1 MSKTPEQEFINGVIR
16 ADTGAWFE
24 TYGKIWAKDRTKGLC
39 TPKMNYLQKK
49 IHRTI
54 VEFEE
59 RGLPVRIVELKP
71 RARGSTTFCVAEG
84 YALMRRS
91 STSAVFIGGQSDQ
104 TVGLWN
110 MMKTY
115 KENDHFDW
123 GNTGEVNE
131 KGAHFTNGSRAKKET
146 AKDVQAGIGDTYQ
159 LLHATEAA
167 RWAKYGVSNASE
179 VMANILKAVP
189 LLPKTYVFLESTAE
203 GQCYDDQTEI
213 LTDQGWKL
221 FKDLT
226 GKEGILTKNPETH
239 LAYYQHEWKFQAH
252 RYEGPMI
259 QFKTRTT
266 NLKVTPN
273 HRMWMARQKGPFR
286 FTRADSV
293 VGKTT
298 DYRFQRS
305 FIWDKPGLTHITIP
319 AYGHNQ
325 GNGYWLHPEVQIP
338 IDDWLRF
345 LGHWL
350 SDGHVDYRYGS
361 KRVVTTQVKFVKE
374 FRESA
379 QKIANTLG
387 AALIEK
393 AHGNGRRF
401 SIHNAQLACYLKDY
415 ARPKRIPRE
424 LLMGLSAK
432 QCKDLILSIY
442 EGDGL
447 QERRNNYKIDRGTV
461 CVGIDKEFQD
471 DLQELSLKAGYASS
485 VFGPERN
492 RKVTFTSSTVAMVR
506 HNNPP
511 SVIEGYSGMTY
522 CVTLPKDHLLMVR
535 RGGIATWCGNSGDFY
550 HRWVDA
556 VDSEDF
562 LNGKEISPGDYV
574 RVFAPWFEF
583 NDSALRLT
591 AEQKRDIERTIDAE
605 EEFHGEKELMDLY
618 GVTGDDGVMRLGTT
632 VDEYDVWEQ
641 LAWRRYAIRKEC
653 GRDKN
658 IFDRDYPHSWRSAF
672 QKSGNLRFNGTG
684 LAMLRKR
691 LSERVPQFGNF
702 EETKDKRVIFRKTDP
717 IVSKFTIFEMPI
729 RGQRYL
735 LAIDPM
741 TGASQTTGAD
751 PDYHGVFVLRQ
762 GYWDGKGAWVRP
774 ATVARVVP
782 CRWDVGV
789 LEEAVWQLARFY
801 GNRSGCKIVVEVNM
815 DRGIIELLKQRSAD
829 LYRREIFN
837 RVEEKTSKAYGFLT
851 NEKTR
856 ENLIEK
862 LSMAI
867 RSWDEPGGGIDVF
880 CPRAVEQCENFIV
893 KTNGRS
899 EAAAGFHDDDVL
911 SIALGLEVL
920 DHATMYVPPQPLPGW
935 GEPPLR
941 GQSQADPSQSVA
953 FT

>member
-39 TPKMNYLQKK
+39 TPKMNFLQQK

-203 GQCYDDQTEI
+203 GQ
-213 LTDQGWKL
+213 
-221 FKDLT
+221 
-226 GKEGILTKNPETH
+226 
-239 LAYYQHEWKFQAH
+239 
-252 RYEGPMI
+252 
-259 QFKTRTT
+259 
-266 NLKVTPN
+266 
-273 HRMWMARQKGPFR
+273 
-286 FTRADSV
+286 
-293 VGKTT
+293 
-298 DYRFQRS
+298 
-305 FIWDKPGLTHITIP
+305 
-319 AYGHNQ
+319 
-325 GNGYWLHPEVQIP
+325 
-338 IDDWLRF
+338 
-345 LGHWL
+345 
-350 SDGHVDYRYGS
+350 
-361 KRVVTTQVKFVKE
+361 
-374 FRESA
+374 
-379 QKIANTLG
+379 
-387 AALIEK
+387 
-393 AHGNGRRF
+393 
-401 SIHNAQLACYLKDY
+401 
-415 ARPKRIPRE
+415 
-424 LLMGLSAK
+424 
-432 QCKDLILSIY
+432 
-442 EGDGL
+442 
-447 QERRNNYKIDRGTV
+447 
-461 CVGIDKEFQD
+461 
-471 DLQELSLKAGYASS
+471 
-485 VFGPERN
+485 
-492 RKVTFTSSTVAMVR
+492 
-506 HNNPP
+506 
-511 SVIEGYSGMTY
+511 
-522 CVTLPKDHLLMVR
+522 
-535 RGGIATWCGNSGDFY
+535 SGDFY

-591 AEQKRDIERTIDAE
+591 AEQKRDIERTVDAE

-632 VDEYDVWEQ
+632 VEEYDVWEQ

-702 EETKDKRVIFRKTDP
+702 EETKDKRVIFRKADP
-717 IVSKFTIFEMPI
+717 IASKFTIFEMPI

-735 LAIDPM
+735 LTIDPM

-782 CRWDVGV
+782 CRWDVGI

-856 ENLIEK
+856 ENLVET

-867 RSWDEPGGGIDVF
+867 RSWDEPGAGIDIF

-899 EAAAGFHDDDVL
+899 EAASGFHDDDVL
-911 SIALGLEVL
+911 AIGLGLEVL

-941 GQSQADPSQSVA
+941 GPSQGDPTQGVA